1 MTKPLIY
8 VIQEHH
14 ASHLHYDLRL
24 EHNGVLKSWALP
36 KEPPSK
42 PGIKRLAVAVEDHKI
57 GYENFEG
64 EIPKGSYG
72 AGTVKIWDRGSYEA
86 EKFDKDHIMLE
97 LNGKRLKGRFFL
109 VKLKGQEKN
118 WLFFKK

>member
-1 MTKPLIY
+1 MIY

-24 EHNGVLKSWALP
+24 EHGGALKSWAIP

-42 PGIKRLAVAVEDHKI
+42 PGIKRLAIAVDDHEI
-57 GYENFEG
+57 GYEKFEG

-72 AGTVKIWDRGSYEA
+72 AGTVKIWDIGSYTA
-86 EKFDKDHIMLE
+86 EKFDKDHVIV
-97 LNGKRLKGRFFL
+97 NIKGKRLKGTYYL
-109 VKLKGQEKN
+109 VRLKGQEKN

>member
-1 MTKPLIY
+1 MIY

-24 EHNGVLKSWALP
+24 ERDGVLKSWAIP

-42 PGIKRLAVAVEDHKI
+42 PGIKRLAIAVDDHEI
-57 GYENFEG
+57 GYEKFEG
-64 EIPKGSYG
+64 EIPEGSYG
-72 AGTVKIWDRGSYEA
+72 AGTVKIWDTGSYTA
-86 EKFDKDHIMLE
+86 EKFDKDHVIME
-97 LNGKRLKGRFFL
+97 IKGKKLKGTYYL
-109 VKLKGQEKN
+109 IKLNGQEKN